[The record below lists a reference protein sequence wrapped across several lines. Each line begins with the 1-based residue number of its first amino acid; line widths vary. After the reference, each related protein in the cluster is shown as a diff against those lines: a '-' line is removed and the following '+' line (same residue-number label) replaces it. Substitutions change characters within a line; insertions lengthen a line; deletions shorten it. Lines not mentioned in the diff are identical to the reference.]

1 MNAVAISGRQWP
13 SVAVSGGQWIP
24 VAASGYRWLSVSE
37 VAAALREAVLNLR
50 EAEEEMEIT
59 INQQN

>member
-1 MNAVAISGRQWP
+1 
-13 SVAVSGGQWIP
+13 VAVSGGQWIP